1 MIRNYFKIAFRNLWR
16 HKTFSGINIF
26 GLGVGFACC
35 LLIGL
40 YIQYELSYD
49 SYHKNGDRIYR
60 LATHV
65 QGATYG
71 DGIAKIG
78 GPWASAAKQEIP
90 EIEESTRFVK
100 FGPALIKQGAEQ
112 LYENKGFF
120 AEPSMFNIFSWKLLE
135 GDAATALTEPYSVV
149 LTESL
154 AHKLFAGENAVGQ
167 NFTID
172 NEPVYK
178 ITGVIQDPP
187 LNSHFDFSFLVSL
200 SSYQN
205 ENLNDWKH
213 YQFYTYLL
221 LKPDASSEIIAEKL
235 DNLIQR
241 KLPAE
246 EAKAYTPFLQLL
258 TDIHLHSKLFREIK
272 PNSDIKIIY
281 ILSAIAFLIL
291 VIASM
296 NFINLTTAKAGNRA
310 KEVGIRKATGAMKTS
325 LIKQFVLE
333 SMLVGLLAGMV
344 AYVLGFLLV
353 TPFGDL
359 MGSKLNYNF
368 LKNSSPFL
376 FLFGLIFLTCIISS
390 IYPAFVLSSF
400 KTIKVLKG
408 NFSFNANS
416 GLRKTLVVFQFALS
430 IGLIFA
436 VLIIQN
442 QTNFMRQK
450 DLGFNKEQIIVVPLN
465 TNGNDIAID
474 HILDKIRAIPGVISI
489 SASSNQPG
497 GSDWGIPYEAIGLP
511 EDRQPAMRCLV
522 VDENFLETYDIQLA
536 EGRSFSKDF
545 TTDSTA
551 YLINETA
558 ARQLGWEDPVG
569 QQLSMPAISRAPGP
583 IIGVVKDFHYHSLHE
598 VIEPLYI
605 FMKKDWFSQLNIKI
619 DAQRMEPTLAS
630 LKNVW
635 TEIEPQYPLKYD
647 FLDQSFEAFYEKE
660 KNVLQ
665 MLVWFTV
672 MAIIIS
678 SLGLYA
684 LSTLIAK
691 QRVRE
696 IGIRKVLGASVTNIV
711 SLLSKDFLKLI
722 LLAII
727 ISLPV
732 TWYIME
738 GWLED
743 FAYKVSIG
751 WIAFVIAGLSAVF
764 IAFITISFEAI
775 KAAIA
780 NPVKSLRTE

>member
-172 NEPVYK
+172 NDPVYK

-281 ILSAIAFLIL
+281 ILSAIVFLIL

-310 KEVGIRKATGAMKTS
+310 KEVGIRKATGAMKIS